1 MRHLLVLVLLLI
13 APPAAAHVGAGAGE
27 TDILLRDGSD
37 DVWVKAPW
45 GYVSRVADDDWRWVC
60 HEVFSGGSETLLPDL
75 VLGPDGTLLGV
86 LGVLDGVVD
95 EGISLYR
102 STDGGCSWQPTTGLE
117 DRVVVGAAF
126 DPADPLVALAI
137 TADLDT
143 GDGVPAN
150 GIHRSVD
157 GGATWA
163 LVQEWD
169 ARLMR
174 SVRFGPAGRAY
185 AIAAQVDPAA
195 AWLLRSDDAGQTW
208 QELPVPTDGVE
219 VVTIGSVSATH
230 PTDPDVLWLN
240 FDGSTKDAVF
250 ASEDGGQSFSAVSGI
265 PDAFL
270 DVTLRDP
277 GGWLVGGARALHRSD
292 DGVTWSSVA
301 GAPQGWGGDED
312 DRGFWLAVNTL
323 ADDRAV
329 VRIESDGSVTD
340 VLPTLDLAGP
350 LQCPADSDVA
360 VVCEPLWDELYEVLE
375 RMRPRPSGGDDDDSA
390 APPDPG
396 CADCGGGG
404 TALLPL
410 VLLPLW
416 RRRQSR

>member
-1 MRHLLVLVLLLI
+1 MV
-13 APPAAAHVGAGAGE
+13 
-27 TDILLRDGSD
+27 
-37 DVWVKAPW
+37 
-45 GYVSRVADDDWRWVC
+45 
-60 HEVFSGGSETLLPDL
+60 
-75 VLGPDGTLLGV
+75 
-86 LGVLDGVVD
+86 
-95 EGISLYR
+95 
-102 STDGGCSWQPTTGLE
+102 
-117 DRVVVGAAF
+117 
-126 DPADPLVALAI
+126 
-137 TADLDT
+137 
-143 GDGVPAN
+143 
-150 GIHRSVD
+150 
-157 GGATWA
+157 
-163 LVQEWD
+163 
-169 ARLMR
+169 
-174 SVRFGPAGRAY
+174 
-185 AIAAQVDPAA
+185 
-195 AWLLRSDDAGQTW
+195 
-208 QELPVPTDGVE
+208 
-219 VVTIGSVSATH
+219 
-230 PTDPDVLWLN
+230 WLN